1 MERQREADL
10 SGQVAIVTG
19 SSRGIGKRT
28 ALALARRGARLV
40 VTARTVEPGGS
51 DLPGTI
57 GQTVREIEALGAEAI
72 AVAADLSREDD
83 LKQIVD
89 SAVGRFG
96 GVDILVNNAAVTVG
110 YNWSAP
116 LIEMPRA
123 DWLHHYAVN
132 VHAPFTLM
140 QLTVPVME
148 TRGGGRILNVTTG
161 SAEAHRLV
169 EEPAPQGSV
178 KYYSGD
184 ASGGIPAPGASMN
197 IPALWSPAYFSSK
210 RALDRLSNVI
220 APQLVPKNVFIMS
233 VMPGWVATESAEA
246 NTELGD
252 RQDAAMI
259 SMDVPAR
266 VLAYFAACEDPI
278 EYTGRVFFAEREL
291 AELGL
296 AADRG

>member
-1 MERQREADL
+1 MERQKEADL
-10 SGQVAIVTG
+10 SGKVAIITG

-28 ALALARRGARLV
+28 AIALARRGVRLV
-40 VTARTVEPGGS
+40 VTARTVETS
-51 DLPGTI
+51 QSELPGTI
-57 GQTVREIEALGAEAI
+57 GQTVKEIESLGGEAV
-72 AVAADLSREDD
+72 AVAADLSNVDD
-83 LKQIVD
+83 LKQVVD
-89 SAVGRFG
+89 SAVDRFG

-116 LIEMPRA
+116 LLEMPRA

-140 QLTVPVME
+140 QLVVPSME
-148 TRGGGRILNVTTG
+148 SRGGGRILNVTTG
-161 SAEAHRLV
+161 SAESHRLL
-169 EEPAPQGSV
+169 EEPSPASSV
-178 KYYSGD
+178 RYYHGD
-184 ASGGIPAPGASMN
+184 STGGIPAPGASMD

-233 VMPGWVATESAEA
+233 VMPGWVATESAKG

-252 RQDAAMI
+252 REDAKMV

-266 VLAYFAACEDPI
+266 VLSYFAACESPL

-296 AADRG
+296 ETDD

>member
-1 MERQREADL
+1 MERQKEADL
-10 SGQVAIVTG
+10 SGKVAIVTG

-40 VTARTVEPGGS
+40 VTARTVEAS
-51 DLPGTI
+51 DSHLPGTI
-57 GQTVREIEALGAEAI
+57 GQTVGEIEALGSEAV
-72 AVAADLSREDD
+72 AVAADLSSEDD
-83 LKQIVD
+83 LKDVVAA
-89 SAVGRFG
+89 AVGRFG

-116 LIEMPRA
+116 LLDMPRA

-140 QLTVPVME
+140 QLVVPSME
-148 TRGGGRILNVTTG
+148 ARGGGRILNVTTG
-161 SAEAHRLV
+161 SAEAHRLL
-169 EEPAPQGSV
+169 EEPSPASAV
-178 KYYSGD
+178 RYYYGD
-184 ASGGIPAPGASMN
+184 ETGGIPAPGASMN

-220 APQLVPKNVFIMS
+220 APQLVPKNVFVMS
-233 VMPGWVATESAEA
+233 VMPGWVATESSEA
-246 NTELGD
+246 NVELGT
-252 RQDAAMI
+252 REDAKMV

-266 VLAYFAACEDPI
+266 ILAYFAACEDPI
-278 EYTGRVFFAEREL
+278 EYTGRVFFAQREV

-296 AADRG
+296 DLDA

>member
-1 MERQREADL
+1 VERQKEADL
-10 SGQVAIVTG
+10 SGKVAIVTG

-40 VTARTVEPGGS
+40 VTARTAEAS
-51 DLPGTI
+51 DSHLPGTI
-57 GQTVREIEALGAEAI
+57 GQTVREIEALGSEAV
-72 AVAADLSREDD
+72 AVAADLSSEDD
-83 LKQIVD
+83 LTGVVAAAFD
-89 SAVGRFG
+89 RFG

-116 LIEMPRA
+116 LLDMPRV

-140 QLTVPVME
+140 QLVVPSME
-148 TRGGGRILNVTTG
+148 ARGGGRILNVTTG
-161 SAEAHRLV
+161 SAEAHRLL
-169 EEPAPQGSV
+169 EEPSPASAV
-178 KYYSGD
+178 RYYHGD
-184 ASGGIPAPGASMN
+184 ETGGIPAPGASMN

-220 APQLVPKNVFIMS
+220 APQLVPKNVFVMS
-233 VMPGWVATESAEA
+233 VMPGWVATESSEA
-246 NTELGD
+246 NIELGT
-252 RQDAAMI
+252 RQDAKMV

-266 VLAYFAACEDPI
+266 ILAYFAACEDPI
-278 EYTGRVFFAEREL
+278 EYTGRVFFAQREV

-296 AADRG
+296 ELDA